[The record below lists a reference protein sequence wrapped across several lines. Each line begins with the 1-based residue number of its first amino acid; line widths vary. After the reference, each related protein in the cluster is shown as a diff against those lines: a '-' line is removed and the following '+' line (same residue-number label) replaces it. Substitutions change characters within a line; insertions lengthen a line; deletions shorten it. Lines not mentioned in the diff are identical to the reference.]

1 MDLIISEAGSRTS
14 KHWKN
19 KTYTWDALKK
29 RLSETVR
36 TGETVAEY
44 KAMSKADQDLRKDVG
59 GFVGGKIKGGRRVTG
74 AIENRCLIT
83 LDADFGDENLLPMLE
98 MLGDFKCAVY
108 STHKHTP
115 SKPRLRV
122 IIPLKRP
129 VTPDEYGAVSRK
141 IAEDIGIEYFDDTT
155 YQPQRL
161 MYWPSTS
168 SDGEFVFKDIDGP
181 VLDPDEVLARYGDWK
196 DITSWPCS
204 SRVSEAIH
212 KKAGAKQADPM
223 QKSGVIGAFCRTY
236 SIEDAIEKFLP
247 DIYVP
252 CESVPGRYSYA
263 AGSTVGGAVI
273 YDGGKFLYSHHSTDP
288 CCGQLLNAFD
298 LVRLHLFGDKDE
310 DVAMGT
316 PVNKRPSYM
325 AMTEFIQQDEA
336 VKIRLVRERA
346 DEAKGDFK
354 EGSNWEATLKT
365 DSKGNIKS
373 TIKNVVIIMMNDPQL
388 IGTVA
393 RNDFK
398 ERPVLIHDTPWHKVQ
413 DKLNGDV
420 WTDTDDA
427 QLRLYIEECYGIEKV
442 SKIYDATNIVADEQ
456 HFHPVRDYLQGLE
469 WDGIDRLETA
479 FIEYLG
485 AENNEYVRAVSRKML
500 VGAVARVMEPGCK
513 FDYMTVL
520 VGKQGLGKSSFIAEL
535 AGAWFS
541 DTLTCISGKEAYEQI
556 QGFWLIEV
564 AELSAM
570 RKMDIEAIKHFITKR
585 VDSYRAA
592 YGRRVEDHPRQ
603 CILIGTTNSTAF
615 LRDDTGNRRF
625 WPVQVTKKFKIGDI
639 NKTEI
644 DQLWAEALYLY
655 RKGEPLYLPREL
667 EEFAESK
674 RSFYEME
681 DPNVAEVQA
690 YLERLLP
697 EEWGKMSLY
706 ERRAWLDDEFGEKP
720 GCLQRT
726 EVCTSEIWREHFRG
740 DGQQLLEQ
748 RRALGLTNIMQ
759 KMPGWVK
766 AEKKIKFPIYG
777 TQWGY
782 VRIGDPRAKKG

>member
-83 LDADFGDENLLPMLE
+83 LDADFADENLLPILE

-108 STHKHTP
+108 STHKHIP

-354 EGSNWEATLKT
+354 EGSNWEAELSL
-365 DSKGNIKS
+365 DAKGFARN
-373 TIKNVVIIMMNDPQL
+373 TRDNALIILLNDPVLQGC
-388 IGTVA
+388 IA
-393 RNDFK
+393 WNDFENRIK
-398 ERPVLIHDTPWHKVQ
+398 AVKDLPWRHIR
-413 DKLNGDV
+413 DKINGDT
-420 WTDTDDA
+420 WRDADDSE
-427 QLRLYIEECYGIEKV
+427 LLIYLERYGNL
-442 SKIYDATNIVADEQ
+442 SKDKALDAITAAAGKQ
-456 HFHPVRDYLQGLE
+456 KFHPIRDYLNELE
-469 WDGIDRLETA
+469 WDGKSRLEEL
-479 FIEYLG
+479 FIRKLG
-485 AENNEYVRAVSRKML
+485 AKDDGYTRAVTRK
-500 VGAVARVMEPGCK
+500 VFVAAVARIREPGCK
-513 FDYMTVL
+513 FDYMPVL
-520 VGKQGLGKSSFIAEL
+520 VGSQGLGKSSLIRDMAK
-535 AGAWFS
+535 GWFT
-541 DTLTCISGKEAYEQI
+541 DNVMGIGTKEAAEQI
-556 QGFWLIEV
+556 QGFWIVEM
-564 AELSAM
+564 AELAAL
-570 RKMDIEAIKHFITKR
+570 RKTDIEPIKLFISTQ

-592 YGRRVEDHPRQ
+592 YGRRREDHPRQ
-603 CILIGTTNSTAF
+603 CIFIGTTNSDAF

-625 WPVQVTKKFKIGDI
+625 WPIQVQ
-639 NKTEI
+639 NKYVKMDQTEI
-644 DQLWAEALYLY
+644 DQLWAEAVVLYELGEDLYLTPDLE
-655 RKGEPLYLPREL
+655 KTAIKQQEAFEVDDPWAAKFEEYL
-667 EEFAESK
+667 
-674 RSFYEME
+674 
-681 DPNVAEVQA
+681 D
-690 YLERLLP
+690 RLLP
-697 EEWGKMSLY
+697 EDWYGLSLH
-706 ERRAWLDDEFGEKP
+706 ERRAWFEDDFGAKTGTVQRDAVTARELWTECLGGDEKQLKQNMAALHSSMRKVRGWKRAEGKIRIAGKAP
-720 GCLQRT
+720 QR
-726 EVCTSEIWREHFRG
+726 
-740 DGQQLLEQ
+740 
-748 RRALGLTNIMQ
+748 A
-759 KMPGWVK
+759 
-766 AEKKIKFPIYG
+766 
-777 TQWGY
+777 Y
-782 VRIGDPRAKKG
+782 VRCSQNNRK